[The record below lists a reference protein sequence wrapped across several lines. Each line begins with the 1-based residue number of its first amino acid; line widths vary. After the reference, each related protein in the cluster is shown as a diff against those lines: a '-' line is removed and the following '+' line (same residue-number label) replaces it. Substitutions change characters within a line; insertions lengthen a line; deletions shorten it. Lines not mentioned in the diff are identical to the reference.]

1 MEPIKQ
7 LAGKTTEYLTH
18 LAKSGA
24 VMSKPI
30 SAGDRHLV
38 PLCELVLA
46 FGSGGGTGEAQG
58 DDAGAGAAK
67 GEGGGAA
74 GAAKTTPVAVLIID
88 EQGARIQAL
97 GT

>member
-1 MEPIKQ
+1 MEQIRE
-7 LAGKTTEYLTH
+7 LAGKTSEYLAR
-18 LAKSGA
+18 LAKGSS

-38 PLCELVLA
+38 PLCELSLA
-46 FGSGGGTGEAQG
+46 FGSGGGIGEAQG
-58 DDAGAGAAK
+58 DDAGAGAGK

-74 GAAKTTPVAVLIID
+74 GAAKATPVAVLIID
-88 EQGARIQAL
+88 EQGAHIQAL